1 MASDGEKT
9 GVVPANY
16 IRILGKRKGKL
27 KMAADSDILTTSPS
41 PAAPADV
48 SLGFTDTNN
57 ESSTKTSLGSSE

>member
-16 IRILGKRKGKL
+16 IRILGKRKGKP
-27 KMAADSDILTTSPS
+27 KMATDSNILTTSPT

-48 SLGFTDTNN
+48 SLGFTDN